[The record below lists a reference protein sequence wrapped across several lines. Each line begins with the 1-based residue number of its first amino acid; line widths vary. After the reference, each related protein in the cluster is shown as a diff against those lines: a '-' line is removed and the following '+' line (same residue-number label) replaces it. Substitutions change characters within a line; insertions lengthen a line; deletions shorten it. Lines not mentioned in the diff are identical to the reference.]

1 MRTVV
6 TTEILL
12 VIGLL
17 GFVVAAYA
25 VERSFSLGAAVRLS
39 PLSALF
45 VAAVPAML
53 WLVYF
58 YLQDRLEPEPKHY
71 VLGVYLLGA
80 LVAAP
85 LSEFIGAQ
93 VAPPAPFAAQSLES
107 FGMDRL
113 VRVFLVIGVAQELCK
128 YLVVRYT
135 VYLSPEFDEPLDG
148 IIYMTAAGIGFA
160 TWENYHYFQGLDGN
174 VFLTIGAAHAVKST
188 LAHAC
193 FAGVLGYFLGR
204 AKFSASPPM
213 VRSATLFLGLLI
225 ATLLNGQ
232 FSLIQDV
239 VTSDGIDVEPWRGV
253 AYAGGFA
260 ALVFFAT
267 SILMRR
273 LLAISP
279 FRDGGGKEP

>member
-1 MRTVV
+1 M
-6 TTEILL
+6 L
-12 VIGLL
+12 GLL
-17 GFVVAAYA
+17 GFVAAAYV
-25 VERSFSLGAAVRLS
+25 VERSLSLDQAVRLS
-39 PLSALF
+39 PLTALV
-45 VAAVPAML
+45 VAAVPALL

-71 VLGVYLLGA
+71 VIGVYLLGA
-80 LVAAP
+80 FVAAP
-85 LSEFIGAQ
+85 LSEFIIAQ
-93 VAPPAPFAAQSLES
+93 VAPPAPFAAQSIES
-107 FGMDRL
+107 FGADRL
-113 VRVFLVIGVAQELCK
+113 VRVFLVIGIAQELCK
-128 YLVVRYT
+128 YVVVRYT

-160 TWENYHYFQGLDGN
+160 TWKNYHYFQGLDGN
-174 VFLTIGAAHAVKST
+174 VFLTIGAATAVKST

-204 AKFSASPPM
+204 AKFSAASPLS
-213 VRSATLFLGLLI
+213 RSASLFAGLLI

-232 FSLIQDV
+232 FALIQDV
-239 VTSDGIDVEPWRGV
+239 VTSNGIEVEPWRGV

-279 FRDGGGKEP
+279 FREDGEQQP